1 MFIKKIF
8 QDKVDNSVHKQFV
21 RFGKGTYNSRAIVN
35 VTKQA
40 DKIKISSTFELANDF
55 VEFISEIATKFS
67 VSGIILSKEPI
78 QGIQLDWIKKQ
89 GLLTCN
95 VEKELFALELK
106 ELANKS
112 YAALLDCNAP
122 GISLKIK
129 KKLPKP
135 GKSGE
140 TKVNDKFC
148 ILELDKKF
156 WPQFH
161 KEFLFDLPSEFKKAR
176 IEHTYIIK
184 EIILPKDEK
193 DFEKMRLMAK
203 RKGKI
208 LRKIIID
215 GKEIIN
221 EKEFEA

>member
-8 QDKVDNSVHKQFV
+8 ENKIDNSVHKQFV
-21 RFGKGTYNSRAIVN
+21 RFGKGTYNLRAIIN
-35 VTKQA
+35 ITKHS

-55 VEFISEIATKFS
+55 VEFISSIATKFS
-67 VSGIILSKEPI
+67 VSGIVLSKEPI
-78 QGIQLDWIKKQ
+78 QGIQLDWRKKE
-89 GLLTCN
+89 GLLTCDI
-95 VEKELFALELK
+95 EKELSALELK
-106 ELANKS
+106 ELASKS

-122 GISLKIK
+122 GILLKIK

-135 GKSGE
+135 SKSGE
-140 TKVNDKFC
+140 SKTDDKFC
-148 ILELDKKF
+148 VLELDKKF
-156 WPQFH
+156 WIQFH
-161 KEFLFDLPSEFKKAR
+161 KEFLFDLSFEFKKAR

-184 EIILPKDEK
+184 DIILPKDEK

-203 RKGKI
+203 RKGKL